1 MGGGCGGYG
10 TGDSNNDG
18 TPNTWGDWFTDIR
31 DGGGKNR
38 AGARFSSGDTGG
50 LDQNQDN
57 YISEQEYMRGE
68 TASNI
73 NDREGIEDGRVGDAY
88 NNSRGFVSNFSN
100 KFGALPQGSII
111 TEAALGPQYGTD
123 IRTSGVAEFLQ
134 GGGFGGAAIRG
145 IGNAIGGAQDM
156 VMQPIQKFMP
166 QSNEE
171 IDPIVA
177 NAAAVNSASSI
188 FNRDRGDI
196 KANVLSAAMAA
207 RLRQNPQ
214 LRNRPAANADDPYYQ
229 DGKNVVTDSAVRDSS
244 GNVRVT
250 YRNGVKK
257 VFTTPEFNKN
267 FDL

>member
-1 MGGGCGGYG
+1 MCGGGYG
-10 TGDSNNDG
+10 EVDSNKDG
-18 TPNTWGDWFTDIR
+18 TVGGFLDFFADIT
-31 DGGGKNR
+31 DGGGKGR
-38 AGARFSSGDTGG
+38 SGARFSSGDTGG

-57 YISEQEYMRGE
+57 YISEKEYMRGE

-88 NNSRGFVSNFSN
+88 NNSRNFVSNFSN
-100 KFGALPQGSII
+100 KFGALPRGSII

-171 IDPIVA
+171 IDPIAA

-188 FNRDRGDI
+188 FNRGRGDI
-196 KANVLSAAMAA
+196 PNDVLSAAMAA
-207 RLRQNPQ
+207 RLRQDPQ
-214 LRNRPAANADDPYYQ
+214 LRKRPAANADDPYYQ
-229 DGKNVVTDSAVRDSS
+229 DGENVKTIDEAGGGDVKITYKNNQVSIVPRTVYENR
-244 GNVRVT
+244 
-250 YRNGVKK
+250 
-257 VFTTPEFNKN
+257 FN
-267 FDL
+267 L